1 MPSGIDRML
10 VFIDVVIVEVI
21 EIVVRYMNNQKELK

>member
-10 VFIDVVIVEVI
+10 VFIDVVIAEVI
-21 EIVVRYMNNQKELK
+21 EIVVRYLNNQEELK